1 MNAGPDS
8 QAINNWDGPAGKGET
23 PETVRRRVTIINS
36 RGLHARAAAKF
47 AAAAGNFEAKILVS
61 RGEQTVS
68 GLSIMGLMML
78 AAAAGS
84 DIELTATGPD
94 AKAAIDTLAAL
105 IADKFQEDDG

>member
-1 MNAGPDS
+1 MNTGPDS
-8 QAINNWDGPAGKGET
+8 AAMNNPDGPIGEGKT
-23 PETVRRRVTIINS
+23 AETVRLQVTIINS

-47 AAAAGNFEAKILVS
+47 AGTAGNFEAKIVVS

-78 AAAAGS
+78 AAAPGS

-94 AKAAIDTLAAL
+94 AKAAIETLAAL